1 MLSKEGL
8 VVLRHYL
15 EQGLTKTAIARKLGI
30 SRRTVL
36 RYEKSGRKV
45 PRYGPRPP
53 RPSKLDPFKEYM
65 KARIEAYPELS
76 GVRLLSE
83 VRALGY
89 TGGRTILGDYLRST
103 RPAVPLLIEQRFEAG
118 PGEQAQA
125 DFAVFNTVF
134 GRVYA
139 VLVVLSWSRSLY
151 VRFGMHQDQLSLM
164 SGLHRAFACF
174 GGVPGTVLFDRM
186 RAVVSASAPDGSA
199 VFNTE
204 MLRFASHY
212 GFKLRA
218 CRPYRAKTKGKVER
232 AVSYL
237 RSSFFYGR
245 TFRDLEDLNAQLG
258 TWLSETANRRVHVT
272 TGKIPAERLE
282 EERPVLRP
290 LPGDAFVPAVVA
302 GRRLTRDGFVS
313 YNGNTYSVPE
323 GVKSR
328 DVAVKATPGE
338 VRLYSGGRLVAR
350 QRVLE
355 GRGERWLEPSHR
367 GGVQAGDAP
376 LPAHSSSLELESVEV
391 EKRPLEV
398 YERVLT

>member
-1 MLSKEGL
+1 M
-8 VVLRHYL
+8 
-15 EQGLTKTAIARKLGI
+15 
-30 SRRTVL
+30 
-36 RYEKSGRKV
+36 RYEKNGRKV

-53 RPSKLDPFKEYM
+53 RPSKLDPFKEYL

-89 TGGRTILGDYLRST
+89 TGGRTILGDYLRGVT
-103 RPAVPLLIEQRFEAG
+103 PVAPLQIEQRFEAG

-125 DFAVFNTVF
+125 DFAVFNTGF

-151 VRFGMHQDQLSLM
+151 VCFGMHQDQLSLM
-164 SGLHRAFACF
+164 GGLHRAFAAF

-232 AVSYL
+232 TVSYL

-245 TFRDLEDLNAQLG
+245 NFRDLEDLNAQLV
-258 TWLSETANRRVHVT
+258 TWLSGTANRRVHAT

-282 EERPVLRP
+282 KERPVLRP
-290 LPGDAFVPAVVA
+290 VPGDAFVPAVVA

-313 YNGNTYSVPE
+313 YNGNAYSVPE

-328 DVAVKATPGE
+328 DVEVRATPGE

-350 QRVLE
+350 HRVIE
-355 GRGERWLEPSHR
+355 GRGERRLEPSHR

-376 LPAHSSSLELESVEV
+376 SPARSGSPELEFIEV